1 MNASR
6 RYLVNALATGVIAT
20 ILLGTGLFWARWLC
34 SFNRHLLLPPS
45 AREVVIRPSR
55 RVAGEEGTDP
65 NLLAPS
71 LVTAAMGET
80 QRVFCGL
87 GASQYLG
94 SHAFPGA
101 SDAWLWLVRLREAH
115 PDKEPLDFD
124 SSLGLFVYEGLDRYL
139 QESDSKPA
147 YRRFLHYAGPN
158 GAGEE
163 PDEKLGRFSS
173 PIADPYAGSSVF
185 VYDRGQ
191 RRFFAIEWDAKG
203 SSVRKGPE
211 LADADNHH
219 PVQIGAIEKNFGAIH
234 MAVPCPTNVESPVLT
249 QYFGGD
255 RTLVLDASGRIDLL
269 DMQTL
274 QIIGVT
280 GRLPTPMSPLGVARP
295 VTPDDVV
302 AYFALPYGVCNAR
315 QGREWTYRGCAV
327 ATLSREMLAV
337 EVACFDP
344 NGRVIESGGTM
355 FHEYGKSASGR
366 VGESLRSSAQAAYYH
381 LPGARSLTS
390 AKLILESLHPPVL
403 VLASYFAGSH
413 QEATAGFR
421 SVLLLPDSFVAM
433 VARAGG
439 DMMWWE
445 RFGRVFCYM
454 MPGVFFF
461 GFLAERVARNAARIG
476 LTRRTRKIWVVGT
489 VVFGLPAYV
498 AYRLTRPKGALVTC
512 ANCGLGRQPDME
524 KCHHCGS
531 AWVVPELMPP
541 SWRVL
546 GDPEQVEAASPSPA
560 EETSQ
565 PTKSGA

>member
-20 ILLGTGLFWARWLC
+20 ILLCTGLFWARWLC
-34 SFNRHLLLPPS
+34 SFDRHLLLPPS

-65 NLLAPS
+65 NLLAPAI
-71 LVTAAMGET
+71 VTAAMGET
-80 QRVFCGL
+80 QRLFYGL
-87 GASQYLG
+87 GAAQYLG
-94 SHAFPGA
+94 SNAFPGA
-101 SDAWLWLVRLREAH
+101 SDGWRWLVRLRDEQSA
-115 PDKEPLDFD
+115 PLRYD
-124 SSLGLFVYEGLDRYL
+124 SSLGLFIYEGED
-139 QESDSKPA
+139 P
-147 YRRFLHYAGPN
+147 YRHERDTRPTHHKFRHYAGPN
-158 GAGEE
+158 GAGDK

-173 PIADPYAGSSVF
+173 PIADPYAGSSLL

-191 RRFFAIEWDAKG
+191 KRFFAIQWDARG
-203 SSVRKGPE
+203 SSVRQGPE
-211 LADADNHH
+211 LADANNHH
-219 PVQIGAIEKNFGAIH
+219 PVQIGSIERNFGAIH

-255 RTLVLDASGRIDLL
+255 RVLVLDASGRIDLL
-269 DMQTL
+269 DVQTL
-274 QIIGVT
+274 QIAGVA

-302 AYFALPYGVCNAR
+302 AYFALPFGVCNAR
-315 QGREWTYRGCAV
+315 QGPEWTYRGCAV

-366 VGESLRSSAQAAYYH
+366 VGESLRCSAQAAYYH

-403 VLASYFAGSH
+403 VLASYFASPH

-454 MPGVFFF
+454 IPGLFFY
-461 GFLAERVARNAARIG
+461 GFLAERVARDAAWIG
-476 LTRRTRKIWVVGT
+476 LARKTRKAWVVGT

-498 AYRLTRPKGALVTC
+498 AYRLTRPKGTLVTC
-512 ANCGLGRQPDME
+512 ANCGLGRRPDME

-531 AWVVPELMPP
+531 VWAVPELIPP
-541 SWRVL
+541 AWRVL
-546 GDPEQVEAASPSPA
+546 GEAEQVEAASPSRA

-565 PTKSGA
+565 PTKSDA